1 MLKNFSIIG
10 IIIGLVLAMMGLMT
24 NIPDD
29 IIRTGFMGRD
39 NRDAGGYQ
47 RYVGGDAYN
56 FIIEASIRGGEI
68 AGGRSAR
75 AIYLTGGMMVSTTS
89 LIALGVALDK
99 EKKHTASQVAV
110 LPKEAEVSTTPSDT
124 PQELT

>member
-1 MLKNFSIIG
+1 MLKNFSIVG
-10 IIIGLVLAMMGLMT
+10 IIIGLLLATIGLMT
-24 NIPDD
+24 SIPDD
-29 IIRTGFMGRD
+29 IIRTGFSGRD

-75 AIYLTGGMMVSTTS
+75 AIYLSGGMMISTTS

-99 EKKHTASQVAV
+99 EKKHATSQTSI
-110 LPKEAEVSTTPSDT
+110 LPTETEVSTPPPESQ
-124 PQELT
+124 QELA